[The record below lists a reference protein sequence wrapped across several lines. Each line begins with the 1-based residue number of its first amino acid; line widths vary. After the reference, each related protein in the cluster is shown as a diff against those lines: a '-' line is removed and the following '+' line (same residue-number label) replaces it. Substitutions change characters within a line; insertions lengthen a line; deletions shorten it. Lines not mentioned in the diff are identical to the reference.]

1 MNLYALAADLRFG
14 LVEPSWT
21 FVFQIANTIILF
33 LVLKKIMFKPV
44 TEFMEKRETEIK
56 DEFDKAELENAA
68 AEKLIIEYKEKI
80 SLSEEEGKNI
90 INAAVLKS
98 EAKSSE
104 IIKETEH
111 EVSIIKEKAQKD
123 IDNEKIKAI
132 NSLKNEIADMAILA
146 ASKVIEED
154 VDGNKHKTMIDK
166 FINEVGDT
174 RWQN

>member
-1 MNLYALAADLRFG
+1 MNLYALASQLRFG

-21 FVFQIANTIILF
+21 FFFQIANTIILF

-44 TEFMEKRETEIK
+44 TEFMEKRESEIK
-56 DEFDKAELENAA
+56 DEFEKAELENTA
-68 AEKLIIEYKEKI
+68 AEKLITEYKEKL
-80 SLSEEEGKNI
+80 SLSEEKGRNI
-90 INAAVLKS
+90 VNAAILKA

-104 IIKETEH
+104 IIKDTEH
-111 EVSIIKEKAQKD
+111 EVSLIKEKAQND

-132 NSLKNEIADMAILA
+132 NSLKDEIADMAILA
-146 ASKVIEED
+146 ASRVIEED
-154 VDGNKHKTMIDK
+154 VDSNKHKTMIDK